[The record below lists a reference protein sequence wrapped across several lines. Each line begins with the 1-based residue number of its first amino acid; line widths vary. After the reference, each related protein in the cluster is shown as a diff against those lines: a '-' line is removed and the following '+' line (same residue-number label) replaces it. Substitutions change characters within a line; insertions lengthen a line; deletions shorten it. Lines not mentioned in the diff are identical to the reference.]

1 MVRLTYYTDP
11 ACPWSWAAE
20 PALRR
25 LQMEFGDEAQIT
37 YVMAGMERELN
48 DPLHLLDA
56 TLEAAAWSGMPVD
69 PRIWRERPP
78 HSTYPAC
85 QAVKAAAEQDR
96 DGPYLRVLREAIMC
110 GRRPMDNADAL
121 VDAAREIEGL
131 DVARFEIDLRSHAIV
146 EAFAADL
153 ERNAT
158 RPTREL
164 PTFVFETHPHPA
176 NEYAGRVAPDALAP
190 GRARPVAE
198 VLERFGTV
206 AAAEVAACCDL
217 PLARARAELWQLASQ
232 WRARPE
238 PVGGF
243 GELWSPGL

>member
-25 LQMEFGDEAQIT
+25 LQMEFGEDMRIT
-37 YVMAGMERELN
+37 YVMAGMARQLD
-48 DPLHLLDA
+48 DPLELLGA
-56 TLEAAAWSGMPVD
+56 TLDAAAWSGMPAD

-78 HSTYPAC
+78 KSTYPAC
-85 QAVKAAAEQDR
+85 QAVKAAAEQGL

-110 GRRPMDNADAL
+110 RRRPMDSADAL
-121 VDAAREIEGL
+121 VDAAREIDAL

-146 EAFAADL
+146 EAFGSDL
-153 ERNAT
+153 ERA
-158 RPTREL
+158 RGREL
-164 PTFVFETHPHPA
+164 PTFVFEEEGHA
-176 NEYAGRVAPDALAP
+176 VQGKVAPEALAP
-190 GRARPVAE
+190 GRERPVGE
-198 VLERFGTV
+198 VLERFGVV

-217 PLARARAELWQLASQ
+217 PLARAQAELWQLASE

-238 PVGGF
+238 PVGF
-243 GELWSPGL
+243 GELWLPTA